1 MGLGGALYA
10 GVTGIRSHQ
19 SWLDVIGNNLSN
31 INTYGYKSSRLLFSD
46 LISQDKGSGGVN
58 PMQVGMG
65 VKVGSISSLFTQGT
79 LEATN
84 NEFDFAIQGN
94 GFFVLSGGDKN
105 FFSRVGTF
113 ATDSSNILV
122 DSTSGYKVLD
132 SAGKTITIPYGST
145 VSGTETSSTTLTG
158 TLNSAS
164 SSSSGEVL
172 LSSSALTYSDEATTG
187 NFNTDMDYAD
197 GEEITIEYTD
207 TKGGGNSTFA
217 EITFTYGAA
226 NDGTTIADLLA
237 YIDNEAFGDG
247 SAFASLSDGK
257 IIITSNAIGTIGLND
272 LDTNTTDYSNGNK
285 ITIAYT
291 DPDGTS
297 GSIEFTYGT
306 TNDGTTI
313 ADLLAYINENA
324 FGDSTGTAEDG
335 SAFASLSSNGKIIVQ
350 SNTPGEDDLT
360 LTISDGGTDTGT
372 WADYEFLASTYTTS
386 TTIYD
391 AQGTGHNVTLT
402 FIKKD
407 DGEWD
412 MRASMPSDDGTI
424 TVDTISSIKF
434 KDDGSLQSSG
444 DTTLTFK
451 FDGTTTSQSV
461 KFKLGTFGKTDGI
474 YQSGKGS
481 SVTVSDQDG
490 SESGSFSSFSV
501 DTDGTLSALYSNGTS
516 SEIAQLQIAT
526 FGNVQGLRRSG
537 DNLYE
542 QTDSSGEPL
551 YTVGGTGSAGDIYN
565 GYLEASNVDMTS
577 ELTSLI
583 MAQRGFQLNSR
594 VISTADEVLAEAV
607 NLKR

>member
-58 PMQVGMG
+58 PMQIGMG
-65 VKVGSISSLFTQGT
+65 VKIGSISSLFTQGT

-84 NEFDFAIQGN
+84 NEFDFAIQGD
-94 GFFVLSGGDKN
+94 GFFVLNGGNKN

-113 ATDSSNILV
+113 ATDASNQLV
-122 DSTSGYKVLD
+122 DSTTGYQILD
-132 SAGKTITIPYGST
+132 SSGKTITIPYGSS
-145 VSGTETSSTTLTG
+145 VSATKTSSMTLTG
-158 TLNSAS
+158 TLESTP

-172 LSSSALTYSDEATTG
+172 ILSSALTTASANAVAAT
-187 NFNTDMDYAD
+187 
-197 GEEITIEYTD
+197 E
-207 TKGGGNSTFA
+207 
-217 EITFTYGAA
+217 
-226 NDGTTIADLLA
+226 L
-237 YIDNEAFGDG
+237 
-247 SAFASLSDGK
+247 
-257 IIITSNAIGTIGLND
+257 NA
-272 LDTNTTDYSNGNK
+272 LDTNTTDYNPSGTDT
-285 ITIAYT
+285 ITVSGT
-291 DPDGTS
+291 KSDGTS
-297 GSIEFTYGT
+297 FSDDFVYGATGSGY
-306 TNDGTTI
+306 DGTTVGELMTWM
-313 ADLLAYINENA
+313 ATL
-324 FGDSTGTAEDG
+324 TGATV
-335 SAFASLSSNGKIIVQ
+335 SLSNGKIIVT
-350 SNTPGEDDLT
+350 SNTAGEDDLS
-360 LTISDGGTDTGT
+360 LSISDSSTATGT
-372 WADYEFLASTYTTS
+372 WTNYSLKASTYTTS

-391 AQGTGHNVTLT
+391 AQGTGHNVTLS

-412 MRASMPSDDGTI
+412 MRASMASADGTI
-424 TVDTISSIKF
+424 TTDTISAIKF
-434 KDDGSLQSSG
+434 NDDGSLKSVGGANS
-444 DTTLTFK
+444 TTLTFN
-451 FDGTTTSQSV
+451 FDGITASQTV
-461 KFKLGTFGKTDGI
+461 KFQLGTFGKTDGI

-481 SVTVSDQDG
+481 SVTASEQDG

-501 DTDGTLSALYSNGTS
+501 DTDGTMYALYSNGTS
-516 SEIAQLQIAT
+516 SKIAQLQLAM

>member
-132 SAGKTITIPYGST
+132 SAGKTITIPYGTSVPAT
-145 VSGTETSSTTLTG
+145 KTSSITLTG
-158 TLNSAS
+158 TLESTP

-172 LSSSALTYSDEATTG
+172 LLSSALTASGTAVKSADATTTDL
-187 NFNTDMDYAD
+187 NALDTNTTGYTAYDAGPPEVKAD
-197 GEEITIEYTD
+197 TITISYTEPD
-207 TKGGGNSTFA
+207 GTSGSL
-217 EITFTYGAA
+217 EFTYGTGD
-226 NDGTTIADLLA
+226 DGTTVADLLKF
-237 YIDNEAFGDG
+237 INKEAFGDTDGETGDG
-247 SAFASLSDGK
+247 SAFAYLSE
-257 IIITSNAIGTIGLND
+257 ND
-272 LDTNTTDYSNGNK
+272 
-285 ITIAYT
+285 
-291 DPDGTS
+291 
-297 GSIEFTYGT
+297 
-306 TNDGTTI
+306 
-313 ADLLAYINENA
+313 
-324 FGDSTGTAEDG
+324 
-335 SAFASLSSNGKIIVQ
+335 NGKIIVQ
-350 SNTPGEDDLT
+350 SNTAGKDGLT
-360 LTISDGGTDTGT
+360 LSISDKSTNTGT
-372 WADYEFLASTYTTS
+372 WSDYDFLASTYTTS

-391 AQGTGHNVTLT
+391 SQGTGRNVTLT
-402 FIKKD
+402 FIKQD
-407 DGEWD
+407 DGVWD
-412 MRASMPSDDGTI
+412 MRASMDSKDGSFSTHTDKDGNTTADNNTIYNIAFDDDGNLI
-424 TVDTISSIKF
+424 SAGGDSYNYVNGSTVPRYNN
-434 KDDGSLQSSG
+434 
-444 DTTLTFK
+444 TTLTFK
-451 FDGTTTSQSV
+451 FDGMTSSQDV
-461 KFKLGTFGKTDGI
+461 NFNLGTSGKSDGI
-474 YQSGKGS
+474 FQSGKGS
-481 SVTVSDQDG
+481 SVTASEQDG

-501 DTDGTLSALYSNGTS
+501 DTDGTMYALYSNGTS
-516 SEIAQLQIAT
+516 SKIAQLQLAT

-551 YTVGGTGSAGDIYN
+551 YTTGGTGSAGDIYN

>member
-1 MGLGGALYA
+1 MDSSIDYTDKKIVNRKSKNERRHTMGLGGALYA

-58 PMQVGMG
+58 PMQIGMG
-65 VKVGSISSLFTQGT
+65 VKVGSISSLFSQGT

-84 NEFDFAIQGN
+84 NEFDFAIQGD
-94 GFFVLSGGDKN
+94 GFFVLNGGNKN

-113 ATDSSNILV
+113 ATDASNQLV
-122 DSTSGYKVLD
+122 DSTTGYQILD
-132 SAGKTITIPYGST
+132 SSGKTITIPYGSS
-145 VSGTETSSTTLTG
+145 VSATKTSTMTLTG
-158 TLNSAS
+158 TLESTP

-172 LSSSALTYSDEATTG
+172 ILSSALTSSSVAATGATTL
-187 NFNTDMDYAD
+187 NALDTNTTDYTSGTD
-197 GEEITIEYTD
+197 IITISYTEPD
-207 TKGGGNSTFA
+207 GTSGSVD
-217 EITFTYGAA
+217 FTYGAA
-226 NDGTTIADLLA
+226 NDGTTVDDLLA
-237 YIDNEAFGDG
+237 YINTNAFGDTTGTAGDG
-247 SAFASLSDGK
+247 SAFA
-257 IIITSNAIGTIGLND
+257 T
-272 LDTNTTDYSNGNK
+272 
-285 ITIAYT
+285 
-291 DPDGTS
+291 
-297 GSIEFTYGT
+297 
-306 TNDGTTI
+306 
-313 ADLLAYINENA
+313 
-324 FGDSTGTAEDG
+324 
-335 SAFASLSSNGKIIVQ
+335 LSSSGKIIVT
-350 SNTPGEDDLT
+350 STTAGEDELS
-360 LTISDGGTDTGT
+360 LSISDSSTATGT
-372 WADYEFLASTYTTS
+372 WTNYSLKASTYTTS

-391 AQGTGHNVTLT
+391 SQGTGHNVTLS
-402 FIKKD
+402 FIKKN

-412 MRASMPSDDGTI
+412 MRASMPSADGTI
-424 TVDTISSIKF
+424 TTDTISAITF
-434 KDDGSLQSSG
+434 NDDGSLKSSG

-451 FDGTTTSQSV
+451 FDGITTSQTV

-481 SVTVSDQDG
+481 SVTASEQDG

-501 DTDGTLSALYSNGTS
+501 NTDGTLSALYSNGTS
-516 SEIAQLQIAT
+516 SKIAQLQLAT

>member
-58 PMQVGMG
+58 PMQIGMG
-65 VKVGSISSLFTQGT
+65 VKIGSISSIFSQGT

-84 NEFDFAIQGN
+84 NEFDFAIQGD
-94 GFFVLSGGDKN
+94 GFFVLNGGNKN

-113 ATDSSNILV
+113 ATDASNQLV
-122 DSTSGYKVLD
+122 DSTSGYQILD
-132 SAGKTITIPYGST
+132 SSGKTITIPYGSS
-145 VSGTETSSTTLTG
+145 VSATKTSSMTLTG
-158 TLNSAS
+158 TLESTP

-172 LSSSALTYSDEATTG
+172 LLSSALTYS
-187 NFNTDMDYAD
+187 
-197 GEEITIEYTD
+197 
-207 TKGGGNSTFA
+207 S
-217 EITFTYGAA
+217 
-226 NDGTTIADLLA
+226 GTTAV
-237 YIDNEAFGDG
+237 
-247 SAFASLSDGK
+247 
-257 IIITSNAIGTIGLND
+257 GTTKLND
-272 LDTNTTDYSNGNK
+272 LDTNTTDYTAGDK
-285 ITIAYT
+285 ITISYT
-291 DPDGTS
+291 KPDGTS
-297 GSIEFTYGT
+297 GSIDYTYVANAT
-306 TNDGTTI
+306 VD
-313 ADLLAYINENA
+313 DLLAYINVNA
-324 FGDSTGTAEDG
+324 FGDSTGTADDG
-335 SAFASLSSNGKIIVQ
+335 SAFASLSSSGKIIVA
-350 SNTPGEDDLT
+350 SNTAGEDDLS
-360 LTISDGGTDTGT
+360 LSISDSTVATGT
-372 WADYEFLASTYTTS
+372 WTNYSLKASTYTTS

-391 AQGTGHNVTLT
+391 AQGTGHNVTLS
-402 FIKKD
+402 FIKKN

-412 MRASMPSDDGTI
+412 MRASMASADGTI
-424 TVDTISSIKF
+424 TTDTISSIIF
-434 KDDGSLQSSG
+434 NDDGSLKSSG

-451 FDGTTTSQSV
+451 FDGITTSQTV

-481 SVTVSDQDG
+481 SVTASEQDG

-501 DTDGTLSALYSNGTS
+501 DTDGTMYALYSNGTS
-516 SEIAQLQIAT
+516 SRIAQLQLAT

-551 YTVGGTGSAGDIYN
+551 YTTGGTGSAGDIYN

>member
-58 PMQVGMG
+58 PMQIGMG
-65 VKVGSISSLFTQGT
+65 VKVGSISSLFSQGT

-84 NEFDFAIQGN
+84 NEFDFAIQGD
-94 GFFVLSGGDKN
+94 GFFVLNGGNKN

-113 ATDSSNILV
+113 ATDASNQLV
-122 DSTSGYKVLD
+122 DSTTGYQILD
-132 SAGKTITIPYGST
+132 SSGKTITIPYGSS
-145 VSGTETSSTTLTG
+145 VSATKTSTMTLTG
-158 TLNSAS
+158 TLESTP

-172 LSSSALTYSDEATTG
+172 ILSSALTSSSVAATGATTL
-187 NFNTDMDYAD
+187 NALDTNTTDYTSGTD
-197 GEEITIEYTD
+197 IITISYTEPD
-207 TKGGGNSTFA
+207 GTSGSVD
-217 EITFTYGAA
+217 FTYGAA
-226 NDGTTIADLLA
+226 NDGTTVDDLLA
-237 YIDNEAFGDG
+237 YINTNAFGDTTGTAGDG
-247 SAFASLSDGK
+247 SAFA
-257 IIITSNAIGTIGLND
+257 T
-272 LDTNTTDYSNGNK
+272 
-285 ITIAYT
+285 
-291 DPDGTS
+291 
-297 GSIEFTYGT
+297 
-306 TNDGTTI
+306 
-313 ADLLAYINENA
+313 
-324 FGDSTGTAEDG
+324 
-335 SAFASLSSNGKIIVQ
+335 LSSSGKIIVT
-350 SNTPGEDDLT
+350 STTAGEDELS
-360 LTISDGGTDTGT
+360 LSISDSSTATGT
-372 WADYEFLASTYTTS
+372 WTNYSLKASTYTTS

-391 AQGTGHNVTLT
+391 SQGTGHNVTLS
-402 FIKKD
+402 FIKKN

-412 MRASMPSDDGTI
+412 MRASMPSADGTI
-424 TVDTISSIKF
+424 TTDTISAITF
-434 KDDGSLQSSG
+434 NDDGSLKSSG

-451 FDGTTTSQSV
+451 FDGITTSQTV

-481 SVTVSDQDG
+481 SVTASEQDG

-501 DTDGTLSALYSNGTS
+501 NTDGTLSALYSNGTS
-516 SEIAQLQIAT
+516 SKIAQLQLAT